1 MRVITGIAG
10 GRKLKS
16 PEGEAV
22 RPTTDQVKQAIFNI
36 LQFDLEGRRVLDLF
50 GGTGQ
55 LGIEALSR
63 GAREAVFTDSSRTSV
78 QLIRENLKRCGLEGK
93 VLQTDALSYLA
104 RGEKFDVI
112 FIDPPYDSGLYQAVL
127 ERINA
132 VDNLTEGGIIVCD
145 IAICPGSFDPI
156 TLGHLN
162 IIRRSAKIF
171 DEVVVCVMLNATK
184 TSPMFTIDERVGMV
198 KRAVTRYPNV
208 RVDTAGMLLAEYARQ
223 YENAVIVK
231 GLRAASDFDYEFQM
245 NLINKK
251 INPELE
257 TMFLTASEK
266 YTFLSSSVVREMAT
280 YGADLTGLVPT
291 ELIPDIEE
299 KAKLWRKA

>member
-1 MRVITGIAG
+1 M
-10 GRKLKS
+10 S
-16 PEGEAV
+16 E
-22 RPTTDQVKQAIFNI
+22 
-36 LQFDLEGRRVLDLF
+36 
-50 GGTGQ
+50 
-55 LGIEALSR
+55 
-63 GAREAVFTDSSRTSV
+63 
-78 QLIRENLKRCGLEGK
+78 KR
-93 VLQTDALSYLA
+93 
-104 RGEKFDVI
+104 
-112 FIDPPYDSGLYQAVL
+112 
-127 ERINA
+127 
-132 VDNLTEGGIIVCD
+132 

-171 DEVVVCVMLNATK
+171 DEVIVCVMLNATK

-198 KRAVTRYPNV
+198 KRAVVRYPNV
-208 RVDTAGMLLAEYARQ
+208 RVDTADVLLAEYARR
-223 YENAVIVK
+223 YENEVIVK

-299 KAKLWRKA
+299 KAKLWRKT